1 MSIANIALGIDTATA
16 YLALALWSDKG
27 CLASQSRKVDR
38 AHARVILTHIRS
50 LLQEAGLERNQLSAI
65 GVGIGPGS
73 YTGLRVGVSTAKGL
87 ARALHIPLYGNESLG
102 ALAYPLQQSLARQTL
117 TEKEALEENKILVGM
132 DARREHFYAAC
143 YQSYALASD
152 SSATL
157 WSSVRSLGNIEKK
170 TQAALEQ
177 AYGVRLEHGH
187 APDAS
192 YIAQH
197 AWYKYQQHTAVE
209 KLELIYL

>member
-1 MSIANIALGIDTATA
+1 MSSASIALGIDTATA

-27 CLASQSRKVDR
+27 CLATQNHKVDR
-38 AHARVILTHIRS
+38 EHARVILTHIHT

-87 ARALHIPLYGNESLG
+87 ARALKLPLYGAGSLG
-102 ALAYPLQQSLARQTL
+102 ALAYPLRQSS
-117 TEKEALEENKILVGM
+117 TENEALHNHDAINKHPILVGM

-143 YQSYALASD
+143 YQHY
-152 SSATL
+152 TL
-157 WSSVRSLGNIEKK
+157 TSGTSVRIVGGIEKK
-170 TQAALEQ
+170 PQAALEQ
-177 AYGVRLEHGH
+177 DYGIQLKHGH

-192 YIAQH
+192 YIAQQ
-197 AWYKYQQHTAVE
+197 AWHKYQDKEAME
-209 KLELIYL
+209 ALELIYL

>member
-1 MSIANIALGIDTATA
+1 MNIALGIDTATA

-27 CLASQSRKVDR
+27 CLATQSHKVER
-38 AHARVILTHIRS
+38 AHARVILRHIRN
-50 LLQEAGLERNQLSAI
+50 LLQEAGLERNQLNAI

-87 ARALHIPLYGNESLG
+87 ARALHIPLYGAKSLG
-102 ALAYPLQQSLARQTL
+102 ALAYPLRQHLTKQHL
-117 TEKEALEENKILVGM
+117 TEDKLDKDKILVGM

-143 YQSYALASD
+143 YQSYTLTSD
-152 SSATL
+152 SSSEIC
-157 WSSVRSLGNIEKK
+157 SSVRSLGDIEKK
-170 TQAALEQ
+170 TSAELEQ
-177 AYGVRLEHGH
+177 AHNVKLHHGH

-192 YIAQH
+192 YIAQQ
-197 AWYKYQQHTAVE
+197 AWHKYQNKEAVT